1 MVDNIARVGL
11 AGSGDENQMEKRL
24 TSLRPI
30 NEHRDKT
37 KFCAH
42 CGDVATQEAFF
53 KVEGAS
59 LIEKYCDICVKK
71 IK

>member
-1 MVDNIARVGL
+1 
-11 AGSGDENQMEKRL
+11 MEKRL
-24 TSLRPI
+24 TSLRPFT
-30 NEHRDKT
+30 EHTGKT

-42 CGDVATQEAFF
+42 CGNVATQKALFE
-53 KVEGAS
+53 VEGVS

>member
-11 AGSGDENQMEKRL
+11 VGSRDENQMEKRL
-24 TSLRPI
+24 TSLRPF
-30 NEHRDKT
+30 NEHRGKT

-42 CGDVATQEAFF
+42 CGNVATQEALFE
-53 KVEGAS
+53 VEGAS